1 MTHEEIIRILLVDY
15 VELVRHTLRTILSAY
30 PRFAIVGEACD
41 GEEALAWV
49 QRCDPSVVVMDIQ
62 MPRLNGIQATALI
75 KRFSP
80 HVIVVGLS
88 VHATE
93 DLRQEMI
100 TAGAT
105 SYPLKTMPAHGS
117 MKKSRKPWI
126 TGPRCYRNGIPPS
139 GRWSCD
145 MRKPALGCSSGSFR
159 TGTAFPRARW
169 EASTRWRQG

>member
-1 MTHEEIIRILLVDY
+1 MTCEEIIRILLVDDI
-15 VELVRHTLRTILSAY
+15 ELVRRTLRTILSGH
-30 PRFAIVGEACD
+30 PRLAIVGEACD

-75 KRFSP
+75 KRFFS

-100 TAGAT
+100 AAGA
-105 SYPLKTMPAHGS
+105 SSVLSKDRAGALL
-117 MKKSRKPWI
+117 RGEI
-126 TGPRCYRNGIPPS
+126 TKAVDYRS
-139 GRWSCD
+139 AMLS
-145 MRKPALGCSSGSFR
+145 
-159 TGTAFPRARW
+159 
-169 EASTRWRQG
+169 

>member
-1 MTHEEIIRILLVDY
+1 MTREEIIRILLVDD
-15 VELVRHTLRTILSAY
+15 VELVRHTLRTSLSAY

-75 KRFSP
+75 RRFFP
-80 HVIVVGLS
+80 HVMVVGLS

-100 TAGAT
+100 TAGAISVLT
-105 SYPLKTMPAHGS
+105 KDHAGTRLHEE
-117 MKKSRKPWI
+117 I
-126 TGPRCYRNGIPPS
+126 TKAVDYRSRCYCNGIS
-139 GRWSCD
+139 Y
-145 MRKPALGCSSGSFR
+145 
-159 TGTAFPRARW
+159 
-169 EASTRWRQG
+169 

>member
-1 MTHEEIIRILLVDY
+1 MTYEEIIRIVLVDD

-30 PRFAIVGEACD
+30 PRFAIVGEACN
-41 GEEALAWV
+41 GEDALAWV

-75 KRFSP
+75 KRFFP
-80 HVIVVGLS
+80 RVIVVGLS

-105 SYPLKTMPAHGS
+105 SVLTKDHAGARLQQEITKAVDYRSTMLS
-117 MKKSRKPWI
+117 
-126 TGPRCYRNGIPPS
+126 
-139 GRWSCD
+139 
-145 MRKPALGCSSGSFR
+145 
-159 TGTAFPRARW
+159 
-169 EASTRWRQG
+169 

>member
-1 MTHEEIIRILLVDY
+1 MTREEIIRILLVDD
-15 VELVRHTLRTILSAY
+15 VELVRHTLRTILSAH

-49 QRCDPSVVVMDIQ
+49 QRCDPTVVVMDIQ

-75 KRFSP
+75 KRFFP

-93 DLRQEMI
+93 DLRQEMM

-105 SYPLKTMPAHGS
+105 SVLLKDHAGS
-117 MKKSRKPWI
+117 RLYEEIMKAMDSRPVML
-126 TGPRCYRNGIPPS
+126 S
-139 GRWSCD
+139 
-145 MRKPALGCSSGSFR
+145 
-159 TGTAFPRARW
+159 
-169 EASTRWRQG
+169 